1 MARTKELIGNVLA
14 SLGVPCA
21 NETWWPDKPPAL
33 PYVIL
38 CCEGIS
44 TRQSDNLNHSR
55 VTRYRLELYTHGRD
69 EALESAMETAF
80 THCGLSYGMRPVGI
94 IDQTDV
100 YEMQFTLTV
109 IGD

>member
-1 MARTKELIGNVLA
+1 MARTKDQ
-14 SLGVPCA
+14 LGDVFVALGIPCA
-21 NETWWPDKPPAL
+21 NETWWPDTPPQL

-38 CCEGIS
+38 CCEGVS
-44 TRQSDNLNHSR
+44 TTQLDNINRLR
-55 VTRYRLELYTHGRD
+55 LTRYRLEVYTHGRNEELEHD
-69 EALESAMETAF
+69 IEQALTEYGF
-80 THCGLSYGMRPVGI
+80 TYGMRPVGI